1 VRYRGQSFELT
12 VAADDVDALA
22 HRFAAAHRRR
32 YGFDLDG
39 EAVEIVSIRLTATV
53 PVRGSAFAA
62 APDGRPA
69 QRRRRAACFD
79 GVWHDTPVHADVEL
93 AVGDSFAGPAI
104 VEFAESTCVV
114 RPGWSATVDDAGAL
128 VLERA

>member
-1 VRYRGQSFELT
+1 
-12 VAADDVDALA
+12 
-22 HRFAAAHRRR
+22 
-32 YGFDLDG
+32 
-39 EAVEIVSIRLTATV
+39 
-53 PVRGSAFAA
+53 
-62 APDGRPA
+62 
-69 QRRRRAACFD
+69 
-79 GVWHDTPVHADVEL
+79 VHADVEL